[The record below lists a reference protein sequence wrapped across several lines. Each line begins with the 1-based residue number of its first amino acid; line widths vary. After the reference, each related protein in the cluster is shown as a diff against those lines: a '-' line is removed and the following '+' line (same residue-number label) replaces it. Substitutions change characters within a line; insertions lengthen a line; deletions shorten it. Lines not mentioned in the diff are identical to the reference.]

1 MRILVVGANG
11 TLGKAIVANL
21 GARHEIVTAGRS
33 SGDRRVDLRD
43 DDSVRSMFAALGNV
57 DAIVAATGIVHFGA
71 LDDMSA
77 AQFDAGLQDKLLG
90 QVRLALV
97 GQHHVGDGG
106 SITLTSGVLGE
117 HPIRLGANAT
127 TVNAAIDGFV
137 RAAACEL
144 PRGIRI
150 NAVSATVFAEAWDA
164 YRDFFPGFE
173 PIPVARAA
181 LAFQRSIEGVRSGHV
196 FKVW

>member
-1 MRILVVGANG
+1 MKILVVGAGG

-21 GARHEIVTAGRS
+21 GARHEVLGAGRN
-33 SGDRRVDLRD
+33 SGDYRVDLRD
-43 DDSVRSMFAALGNV
+43 DDSVRAMFTAVGKV
-57 DAIVAATGIVHFGA
+57 DAIVAATGSVHFGA

-77 AQFDAGLQDKLLG
+77 AQFDIGLQDKLLG

-97 GQHHVGDGG
+97 GQHHVNDGG
-106 SITLTSGVLGE
+106 SITLTSGVLSE

-127 TVNAAIDGFV
+127 AVNAAVDGFV

-164 YRDFFPGFE
+164 YQDYFQGFE

-181 LAFQRSIEGVRSGHV
+181 LAFQRSIEGIRSGHV